1 MDIALKTPY
10 EIIEDLVLTIEKT
23 RKRKK
28 IRQKDLSTMSGV
40 PIATYQKFIY
50 EKNISLASLIK
61 IMYALNMMDNL
72 KAFIKYE
79 EIITLEDIRDK
90 QKKKSLPQRV
100 RLVNEK

>member
-1 MDIALKTPY
+1 MDIAFKTPY

-28 IRQKDLSTMSGV
+28 IRQKDLSEKSGV

-61 IMYALNMMDNL
+61 IMYTLNMMDNL

-79 EIITLEDIRDK
+79 EIMTLEDIRDK

-100 RLVNEK
+100 RLANEK